1 MKRVSII
8 IVLLVMFLIP
18 GCTQTAE
25 SEYTRYSNSF
35 FDTFDTLVV
44 VTAYTKSEAEFTEYF
59 EMIERRFQKLHK
71 LYDIYN
77 NYEGINNLK
86 TINDQAGRE
95 AVAVDRE
102 IIDLI
107 LFAKEWHER
116 TQGRVNIALGPVLRI
131 WHEYRTEGLDDPQN
145 AALPPLDLLQKAQ
158 EQTDLEQVVVDPE
171 KRTVYLTDPGM
182 SLDVG
187 AIAKGYAVEMAVREA
202 AAAGLE
208 SGVISAGGN
217 VRVIGRPLDG
227 VRERWAIGIHDPD
240 ASLFDESDNLLDTI
254 FLTDGSVVS
263 SGDYQRYY
271 SVDGKRYHHLI
282 DPETLMPAAH
292 YRAVTVVTE
301 DSAVAD
307 YLSTELFLLPYAESR
322 ALADSLDGVEAI
334 WVMPDGAVKITGG
347 LEGMLKSRGATNTNP

>member
-187 AIAKGYAVEMAVREA
+187 AIAKGMPEMAVREA
-202 AAAGLE
+202 ATAGLE

-217 VRVIGRPLDG
+217 VRVIGRPWTVCG
-227 VRERWAIGIHDPD
+227 SAGRSAY
-240 ASLFDESDNLLDTI
+240 TI
-254 FLTDGSVVS
+254 RMPRFLTKVIICLT
-263 SGDYQRYY
+263 RF
-271 SVDGKRYHHLI
+271 
-282 DPETLMPAAH
+282 
-292 YRAVTVVTE
+292 
-301 DSAVAD
+301 
-307 YLSTELFLLPYAESR
+307 FLPMGR
-322 ALADSLDGVEAI
+322 
-334 WVMPDGAVKITGG
+334 W
-347 LEGMLKSRGATNTNP
+347 